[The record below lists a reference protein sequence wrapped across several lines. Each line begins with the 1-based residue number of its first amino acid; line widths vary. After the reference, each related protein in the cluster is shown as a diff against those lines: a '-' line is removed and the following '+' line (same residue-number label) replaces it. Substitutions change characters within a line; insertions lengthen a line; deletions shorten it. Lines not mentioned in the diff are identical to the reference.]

1 MTSKIASHLK
11 CNVSGQSKVG
21 IRASTSLTH
30 TLGLCDSRCSLME
43 SRITWEM
50 GLWHVFGRLCF
61 RWKDPPTVGGTIS
74 CLRFQAV

>member
-11 CNVSGQSKVG
+11 CNVNGQSKAG
-21 IRASTSLTH
+21 IRTRASLTH

-61 RWKDPPTVGGTIS
+61 RWKDPPNVGGTIS
-74 CLRFQAV
+74 CPRFQTV